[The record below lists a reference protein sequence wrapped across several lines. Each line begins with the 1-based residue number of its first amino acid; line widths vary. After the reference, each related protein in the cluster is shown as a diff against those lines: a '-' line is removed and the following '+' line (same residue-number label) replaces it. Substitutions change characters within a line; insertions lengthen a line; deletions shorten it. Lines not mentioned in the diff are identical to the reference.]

1 MNLNLNSC
9 SENLFKTSLDKKLAY
24 IYQIYAIIKRKVQ
37 DLHVIERRKEQKEN
51 RKMNREQNKQQIEK
65 DVFIKMC

>member
-9 SENLFKTSLDKKLAY
+9 SENLFKTSLDNKLAY

-51 RKMNREQNKQQIEK
+51 RKMNREQKRK
-65 DVFIKMC
+65 